1 MSVAP
6 VSVPNARRIGI
17 GTVQFGTIYGI
28 TNLRGQVDRPTVAEI
43 LRMARDAGVELLDT
57 AALYGEAE
65 QVLGDMAHEVPGFSV
80 ITKTTTSA
88 VGIEGVI
95 ERARKSHKILGGR
108 RLQGLLVH
116 SAPDLRSDNGPELW
130 AALLRLRDEGLFA
143 KIGISAY
150 ASDDPLDL
158 ARRYRPDIMQV
169 PVSVLDQRLVRSG
182 VLRQLKAGGVEI
194 HARSVFLQGAIFLAP
209 ADLPLGLRHVQPAL
223 SAFHRRLRD
232 LGLTPA
238 EAGIGYPLS
247 IPEIDRVIVGM
258 SSVEEARQILDA
270 AAAARSGVAWDALAI
285 DDEVL
290 LDPRLWAS
298 NERIMEAKGAG
309 RPGQPFVLAILQARM
324 SSSRLPGKV
333 LKPIM
338 GRPMLGRHIDRL
350 RRCSTIDR
358 LVVATSVEKSDD
370 AIAAFCAAEGVSC
383 YRGPLADVLARFEGA
398 ARENDPVDHVV
409 RLTGDCPL
417 ADPAIIDR
425 VVRTH
430 LAGHYDYTSNTFE
443 LKFPNG
449 LDTEIMRRDALRQA
463 ASEAREP
470 YDREH
475 VTPFIYRRPGR
486 FRMGSVV
493 NDANLGHMRWT
504 VDTEADFRL
513 VETVYRALLP
523 RNESFAYN
531 DILHYLVANPDVAA
545 INTPSSL

>member
-1 MSVAP
+1 MSAAPPSVA
-6 VSVPNARRIGI
+6 NARRIGI

-28 TNLRGQVDRPTVAEI
+28 TNLRGQVDRPTVTEI
-43 LRMARDAGVELLDT
+43 LRVARDAGVELLDT

-65 QVLGDMAHEVPGFSV
+65 RVLGEMALKVPGYSI

-88 VGIEGVI
+88 VGIDGVV
-95 ERARKSHKILGGR
+95 ERARQSHKILGGR
-108 RLQGLLVH
+108 PLHGLLVH
-116 SAPDLRSDNGPELW
+116 SAPDLQSDNGPELW

-150 ASDDPLDL
+150 ATDAPLDL

-169 PVSVLDQRLVRSG
+169 PVSVLDQRLVRNG
-182 VLRQLKAGGVEI
+182 TLRAMKDCGVEI
-194 HARSVFLQGAIFLAP
+194 HARSVFLQGAMFLDP
-209 ADLPLGLRHVQPAL
+209 SDLPLGLRHVQPAL
-223 SAFHRRLRD
+223 STFHRHLRD

-238 EAGIGYPLS
+238 EAGMGYPLS

-258 SSVEEARQILDA
+258 SSVDEAQQILDA
-270 AAAARSGVAWDALAI
+270 SANTRSDVAWESLAI
-285 DDEVL
+285 DDEIL

-298 NERIMEAKGAG
+298 NERIMEAKGSG

-333 LKPIM
+333 LKSIL

-383 YRGPLADVLARFEGA
+383 YRGPLHDVLARYEGA
-398 ARENDPVDHVV
+398 ARENDPVDHVM

-425 VVRTH
+425 VARTH
-430 LAGHYDYTSNTFE
+430 LAGQYDYTSNTFE
-443 LKFPNG
+443 LNFPNG
-449 LDTEIMRRDALRQA
+449 LDTEIMKRDVLRQA
-463 ASEAREP
+463 ASEARDP

-475 VTPFIYRRPGR
+475 VTPFIYRRPTR

-513 VETVYRALLP
+513 VEAVYRALLP
-523 RNESFAYN
+523 HNETFAYN
-531 DILHYLVANPDVAA
+531 DVLRFLVANPEVAA
-545 INTPSSL
+545 INTTNGQ

>member
-1 MSVAP
+1 MSAAP

-17 GTVQFGTIYGI
+17 GTVQFGTVYGI
-28 TNLRGQVDRPTVAEI
+28 TNLHGQVNRPTVAEI
-43 LRMARDAGVELLDT
+43 LRIARNAGVELIDT

-65 QVLGDMAHEVPGFSV
+65 QVIGEIALKTPGYSI
-80 ITKTTTSA
+80 ITKTTNSA
-88 VGIEGVI
+88 AGIDAVV

-108 RLQGLLVH
+108 PLHGLLVH
-116 SAPDLRSDNGPELW
+116 SALDLRSANGPELW

-150 ASDDPLDL
+150 VTDGPLEL

-169 PVSVLDQRLVRSG
+169 PVSVLDQRLVRNG
-182 VLRQLKAGGVEI
+182 TLRALKDSGVEI
-194 HARSVFLQGAIFLAP
+194 HARSVFLQGAMFLDP
-209 ADLPLGLRHVQPAL
+209 SDLPLGLRHVQTGL
-223 SAFHRRLRD
+223 TAFHRRLHS

-238 EAGIGYPLS
+238 AAGIGYPLS
-247 IPEIDRVIVGM
+247 IPDVDRVIVGM
-258 SSVEEARQILDA
+258 TSVDEARQILGA
-270 AAAARSGVAWDALAI
+270 AATARSDVAWESLAV
-285 DDEVL
+285 DDEIL

-298 NERIMEAKGAG
+298 NEKIMEAKASG
-309 RPGQPFVLAILQARM
+309 RPDQPFVLAILQARM
-324 SSSRLPGKV
+324 GSSRLPGKV

-350 RRCSTIDR
+350 KRCSTIDR
-358 LVVATSVEKSDD
+358 LVVATSADKGDD
-370 AIAAFCAAEGVSC
+370 PIAAFCAAEGVSC
-383 YRGPLADVLARFEGA
+383 YRGPLQDVLARYETA
-398 ARENDPVDHVV
+398 ARENDPVDHVL

-430 LAGHYDYTSNTFE
+430 LAGNYDYTSNTLE
-443 LKFPNG
+443 VKFPDG
-449 LDTEIMRRDALRQA
+449 LDAEIMTREALNQA

-475 VTPFIYRRPGR
+475 VTPFIYRRPDR

-513 VETVYRALLP
+513 VEAVYRALLP
-523 RNESFAYN
+523 RNDAFAYS
-531 DILHYLVANPDVAA
+531 DILRFLLANPDVAA
-545 INTPSSL
+545 INAANGQ